1 MSRLRPG
8 SGRSKTPICLQIG
21 VFLCLSTLLLLIAH
35 RQEQCSYFVLLPVM
49 ALKPAAELNDQAWGL
64 AACMRKPEAFT
75 KKREQLV
82 LFCAVAT
89 MGRGLYRASYPA
101 YVLGVGRQ
109 SGGQSCSSLLTYGRA
124 SCLRHC
130 AGLRPTLRLNAAL
143 NAAAEL

>member
-49 ALKPAAELNDQAWGL
+49 PLEPAAELNDQAWGL

-89 MGRGLYRASYPA
+89 MGEGYIVPA
-101 YVLGVGRQ
+101 TLHTY
-109 SGGQSCSSLLTYGRA
+109 SG
-124 SCLRHC
+124 
-130 AGLRPTLRLNAAL
+130 
-143 NAAAEL
+143 